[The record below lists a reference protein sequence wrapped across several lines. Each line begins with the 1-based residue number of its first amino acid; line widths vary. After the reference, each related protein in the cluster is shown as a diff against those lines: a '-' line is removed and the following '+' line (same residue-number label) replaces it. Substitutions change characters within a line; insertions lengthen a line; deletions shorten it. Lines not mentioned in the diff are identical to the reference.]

1 MNRMTRVFT
10 EMKER
15 GEKVNVLYFPVG
27 DPALGDSVEL
37 AETYYNAGCTVLE
50 IGLPYEEPY
59 LDGKTVRDSM
69 ERALTAVDL
78 EEVFGI
84 LKAIRKKCPDKI
96 MQVMT
101 YYGNIEKYGIKR
113 FAEIMSEIGIDAVLT
128 PDAAKEKIAE
138 LDAELGNYDII
149 HLRFMPYSLK
159 EEDLEDCRTHAKGY
173 IFSQAVNGG
182 TGTQTSVD
190 PHVAENIK
198 LLRDCGAQAL
208 IVPGFGISDAVQAKE
223 VLDMGADG
231 FVIGSAI
238 LSHFLNGD
246 GEDFIRSIRE
256 VCLAV

>member
-27 DPALGDSVEL
+27 DPALGDSVEA
-37 AETYYNAGCTVLE
+37 AEVYYNAGCTVLE

-69 ERALTAVDL
+69 ERALKAVNL

-84 LKAIRKKCPDKI
+84 LKAIRKKCPDNI

-101 YYGNIEKYGIKR
+101 YYGNIEKYGVER
-113 FAEIMSEIGIDAVLT
+113 FAEIMNEIGIDAVLT
-128 PDAAKEKIAE
+128 PDAAKEKVAE
-138 LDAELGNYDII
+138 LDSQLGKYDII
-149 HLRFMPYSLK
+149 HLRFMPYFLR
-159 EEDLEDCRTHAKGY
+159 EEDLADCRAHAKGY

-182 TGTQTSVD
+182 TGAQTSVD
-190 PHVAENIK
+190 PHIAENIR
-198 LLRDCGAQAL
+198 LLRECGAQAL
-208 IVPGFGISDAVQAKE
+208 IIPGFGISDAAQAKE

-238 LSHFLNGD
+238 LSHFLSGE